1 MWGRLCCL
9 IKLMM
14 KLLIILLSN
23 CRVMFP
29 PLSWLFP
36 VLSPF
41 LLFSLPPP
49 SSSSLLFLP
58 LTLCPLPHSPL
69 FLFLIY
75 HSSTLVSCLS
85 LFLSFP
91 PFLSPL
97 LNHLSSLRNIEASL
111 GTIATQINFFIHN
124 LAQFKFSSQTTT
136 HGLLSFSPSSYS

>member
-1 MWGRLCCL
+1 MWGRHCCL

-23 CRVMFP
+23 CRVMSP

-41 LLFSLPPP
+41 LLP
-49 SSSSLLFLP
+49 SSPLPFFSSFSSSHSLSSSPLSSLLLP
-58 LTLCPLPHSPL
+58 NLS
-69 FLFLIY
+69 FIN
-75 HSSTLVSCLS
+75 SVSCLS
-85 LFLSFP
+85 LSPFLLPS
-91 PFLSPL
+91 FLSPL
-97 LNHLSSLRNIEASL
+97 LNHLSFLRNIEASL